1 MGLSGCEGGIVA
13 RSALGVVG
21 AFFPLSFSHSFWE
34 PKDVQAVGAAT
45 RTLRLEDSFLRR
57 IPPPRPLARGSLQQ
71 ASGVRY
77 CGQCSPSRNLP
88 PRPRGSRD
96 YVSLRLPRALSRV
109 GSSPR
114 RTESLQ
120 DGRVGKEASGSG
132 RRRLPREGNNSI
144 CNEERQT
151 LSCNLNS
158 CPKLSI
164 LTASTANR
172 LPFVLLA
179 SLRHTYPSRKAEQVS
194 VFYHLGVSLDQLSDS
209 PAWPFMAYLVLLR
222 APEHL

>member
-132 RRRLPREGNNSI
+132 RRRLPREVSWARDRG
-144 CNEERQT
+144 RR
-151 LSCNLNS
+151 
-158 CPKLSI
+158 
-164 LTASTANR
+164 STAEPAKPLCHAR
-172 LPFVLLA
+172 LRIVCPPRA
-179 SLRHTYPSRKAEQVS
+179 GPSPRGPRCGRSGAARRPGARGAR
-194 VFYHLGVSLDQLSDS
+194 LGGAATRSRVGGE
-209 PAWPFMAYLVLLR
+209 PG
-222 APEHL
+222 